1 MATAVAPERKN
12 EVSAL
17 DQERPWT
24 LGSVWSVDFIRLK
37 PGHNLDYGRE
47 LAATWKKMLD
57 DQKKQG
63 IVLSY
68 KILAGAP
75 SNRDDFTH
83 MLMVEFPNYGV
94 FDQQDKMDEAVKK
107 VFGSLGG
114 INEAVRKREEIREAI
129 GTRVLRELR
138 LK

>member
-12 EVSAL
+12 EVNAL

-37 PGHNLDYGRE
+37 PGYNLEYGRE

-68 KILAGAP
+68 KILTGAP

>member
-12 EVSAL
+12 EASAL

-68 KILAGAP
+68 KILTGAP

-107 VFGSLGG
+107 VFGSLSGV
-114 INEAVRKREEIREAI
+114 NEAFRKREEIREAI

>member
-12 EVSAL
+12 EVNAL

-57 DQKKQG
+57 D
-63 IVLSY
+63 
-68 KILAGAP
+68 
-75 SNRDDFTH
+75 
-83 MLMVEFPNYGV
+83 
-94 FDQQDKMDEAVKK
+94 
-107 VFGSLGG
+107 
-114 INEAVRKREEIREAI
+114 
-129 GTRVLRELR
+129 
-138 LK
+138 

>member
-12 EVSAL
+12 EVNTL

-68 KILAGAP
+68 KILTGAP

-114 INEAVRKREEIREAI
+114 VNEAFRKREEIREAI

>member
-12 EVSAL
+12 EVNAL

-114 INEAVRKREEIREAI
+114 VNEAFRKREEIREAF

>member
-12 EVSAL
+12 EVNAL

-114 INEAVRKREEIREAI
+114 VNEAFRKREEIREAI

>member
-68 KILAGAP
+68 KILTGAP

-114 INEAVRKREEIREAI
+114 VNEAVRKREEIREAI

>member
-12 EVSAL
+12 EVNAL

-68 KILAGAP
+68 RILAGAP

>member
-12 EVSAL
+12 EVNAL

-68 KILAGAP
+68 RILAGAP

-107 VFGSLGG
+107 VFGSLSGV
-114 INEAVRKREEIREAI
+114 NEAFRKREEIREAI

>member
-37 PGHNLDYGRE
+37 PGHNLDYGGE

-68 KILAGAP
+68 KILTGAP

-114 INEAVRKREEIREAI
+114 VNEAVRKREEIREAI

>member
-12 EVSAL
+12 EVSVL

-68 KILAGAP
+68 KILTGAP

>member
-12 EVSAL
+12 EVNAL

-68 KILAGAP
+68 KILTGAP

-107 VFGSLGG
+107 SSVPSVGSTKRS
-114 INEAVRKREEIREAI
+114 ESVRRSVKRSVRGSSASC
-129 GTRVLRELR
+129 G
-138 LK
+138 

>member
-12 EVSAL
+12 EVNAL

>member
-37 PGHNLDYGRE
+37 PGHTLDYGRE

-68 KILAGAP
+68 KILTGAP

>member
-68 KILAGAP
+68 KILTGAP

-107 VFGSLGG
+107 VFGSLSGV
-114 INEAVRKREEIREAI
+114 NEAFRKREEIREAI

>member
-12 EVSAL
+12 EVNAL

-68 KILAGAP
+68 KILTGAP

>member
-12 EVSAL
+12 EVNAL

-37 PGHNLDYGRE
+37 PGYNLDYGRE

-68 KILAGAP
+68 KILTGAP

-114 INEAVRKREEIREAI
+114 VNEAFRKREEIREAI

>member
-12 EVSAL
+12 EVNAL

-68 KILAGAP
+68 KILTGAP

-114 INEAVRKREEIREAI
+114 VNEAFRKREEIREAI

>member
-12 EVSAL
+12 EVNAL

-37 PGHNLDYGRE
+37 PGHNLEYGRE

-68 KILAGAP
+68 KILTGAP

-83 MLMVEFPNYGV
+83 LLMVEFPNYGV

-114 INEAVRKREEIREAI
+114 VNEAFRKREEIREAI

>member
-68 KILAGAP
+68 RILAGAP

>member
-12 EVSAL
+12 EVNAL

-68 KILAGAP
+68 RILAGAP

-114 INEAVRKREEIREAI
+114 VNEAFRKREEIREAI

>member
-12 EVSAL
+12 EVNAL

-68 KILAGAP
+68 KILTGAP

-114 INEAVRKREEIREAI
+114 VNEALRKREEIREAI

>member
-12 EVSAL
+12 EVSVL

>member
-12 EVSAL
+12 EVNTL

-68 KILAGAP
+68 KILTGAP

-114 INEAVRKREEIREAI
+114 INVAVRKREEIREAI